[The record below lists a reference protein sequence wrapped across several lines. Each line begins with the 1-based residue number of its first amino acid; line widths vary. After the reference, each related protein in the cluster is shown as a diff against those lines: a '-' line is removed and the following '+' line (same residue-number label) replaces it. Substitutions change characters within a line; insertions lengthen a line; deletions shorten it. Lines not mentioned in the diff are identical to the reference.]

1 MEIRVLRYFLTVAR
15 EENITRAAEK
25 LHITQPTLS
34 RQLHQLE
41 EELGKKLF
49 IRGNHDVKLTQDGML
64 LRKRAEE
71 IIDLVAKTEMEMSSA
86 NEDITGDIYIGAG
99 ETDAVRI
106 IARIVKN
113 IQKEHPK
120 VTFHNISCD
129 SIDVIDKLN
138 KGLIDFGI
146 LFEPSDYN
154 AFEHIRFPVHD
165 TWGVLMRKDSDLA
178 KNEYITSEMLINQP
192 LIVSRQMMNG
202 LDLSEWLKLP
212 QEQIAVFATSNLIFN
227 GSLLVDEGIGYAIT
241 LDKLINCTGESN
253 LCFRPLYPYKS
264 AQMYLVWKKYQIF
277 SEAAECFL
285 NNFRKTVDSYHE

>member
-1 MEIRVLRYFLTVAR
+1 MEIRVLQYFVTVAR

-25 LHITQPTLS
+25 LHVTQPTLS

-41 EELGKKLF
+41 DELGKKLF
-49 IRGNHDVKLTQDGML
+49 RRGNHDIKLTEEGHL

-71 IIDLVAKTEMEMSSA
+71 ILDLVEKTESEMNSNKDEIA
-86 NEDITGDIYIGAG
+86 GDIYIGEG

-106 IARIVKN
+106 IAKIVKN
-113 IQKEHPK
+113 IQAEHPH
-120 VTFHNISCD
+120 VVFHNISCD

-146 LFEPSDYN
+146 LFEPSNYMD
-154 AFEHIRFPVHD
+154 FEHIKFPVYD

-178 KNEYITSEMLINQP
+178 KNKYITSEMLKDRP
-192 LIVSRQMMNG
+192 LIMSRQM
-202 LDLSEWLKLP
+202 LKSEKLSEWLGLP
-212 QEQIAVFATSNLIFN
+212 DESIQIVATSNLIFN

-241 LDKLINCTGESN
+241 LDKLINCSGRSH
-253 LCFRPLYPYKS
+253 LCFRPLYPEKR

-277 SEAAECFL
+277 SKAAALFL
-285 NNFRKTVDSYHE
+285 EKFKDEVGGE

>member
-41 EELGKKLF
+41 DELGKQLLK
-49 IRGNHDVKLTQDGML
+49 RGNHDVKLTADGML

-71 IIDLVAKTEMEMSSA
+71 ILDLVEKTETEITA
-86 NEDITGDIYIGAG
+86 KNEDISGDIYIGAG

-106 IARIVKN
+106 IAKIVQN
-113 IQKEHPK
+113 IQREHPK
-120 VTFHNISCD
+120 ITFHNISCD

-138 KGLIDFGI
+138 KGLIDFGV
-146 LFEPSDYN
+146 LFEPSNYTN
-154 AFEHIRFPVHD
+154 FEHIKFPVHD
-165 TWGVLMRKDSDLA
+165 TWGVLMRRDSDLA
-178 KNEYITSEMLINQP
+178 ENEFITSEMLIDRS
-192 LIVSRQMMNG
+192 LILSRQMMNG
-202 LDLSEWLKLP
+202 LDLSEWLGIP
-212 QEQIAVFATSNLIFN
+212 QEKIKISATSNLIFN
-227 GSLLVDEGIGYAIT
+227 GSLLVDEGMGYAIT
-241 LDKLINCTGESN
+241 LDKLINCTGDSN

-277 SEAAECFL
+277 SKAAERFL
-285 NNFRKTVDSYHE
+285 SDFKRIVSKN